1 MFFNQS
7 ATNVNNPESPS
18 NPILDELM
26 EQLRDSLGY
35 EKFSELETKAIKH
48 LQCAK
53 KYETDENKQA
63 YKELLQQA
71 NLAAIQLVCK
81 RFDNKT
87 FFYPTAKDIFHKSDP
102 NTPNKPFPMDQFF
115 TSVEGLEPSYYKDE
129 TNKTDVLEGVEKGH
143 LRRNLTDQFYNPHSK
158 FNPRYDVSMAFRARE
173 GYSSWELLNE
183 LFQAPNRSAM
193 ECLGAIDLTFW
204 LTVKYVLYLTCKPND
219 KNHKNNA
226 KEKFEELFN
235 QTNDTNSLFCVFDVK
250 SGITNPPYNP
260 TSALTGVVMQYNDI
274 SLEQLQAN
282 PEKYIGWRI
291 GIMGHPNYLKKHPR
305 GNAQGW
311 NAIFAGEENGKLM
324 FWVPTRKGESKY
336 LEYNEILDMLLQAYN
351 KEPVPKQGT
360 PESEREKQGTIEDIV
375 GLLNCTWFYE
385 EGLKALRNLDKKTL
399 IEHFQKSVKSHRY
412 PVKTADAT
420 YHDVVRAVNA
430 YTIIALANK
439 KDPTV
444 FVDKLSDGRNSGRGK
459 VSLFRSAIQHQAFEV
474 ISLFGD
480 AVHKLQLARIVNDDI
495 FLEKAIFCDH
505 I

>member
-226 KEKFEELFN
+226 KEKFEEL
-235 QTNDTNSLFCVFDVK
+235 DKAVF
-250 SGITNPPYNP
+250 
-260 TSALTGVVMQYNDI
+260 
-274 SLEQLQAN
+274 
-282 PEKYIGWRI
+282 
-291 GIMGHPNYLKKHPR
+291 
-305 GNAQGW
+305 
-311 NAIFAGEENGKLM
+311 ENGDLIDNE
-324 FWVPTRKGESKY
+324 ES
-336 LEYNEILDMLLQAYN
+336 
-351 KEPVPKQGT
+351 V
-360 PESEREKQGTIEDIV
+360 SV
-375 GLLNCTWFYE
+375 GFQKPSSNLWKKRNDQY
-385 EGLKALRNLDKKTL
+385 KALMAKDLFLRRLENHLGKG
-399 IEHFQKSVKSHRY
+399 
-412 PVKTADAT
+412 TAWDEE
-420 YHDVVRAVNA
+420 DE
-430 YTIIALANK
+430 
-439 KDPTV
+439 
-444 FVDKLSDGRNSGRGK
+444 DG
-459 VSLFRSAIQHQAFEV
+459 F
-474 ISLFGD
+474 D
-480 AVHKLQLARIVNDDI
+480 
-495 FLEKAIFCDH
+495 
-505 I
+505 